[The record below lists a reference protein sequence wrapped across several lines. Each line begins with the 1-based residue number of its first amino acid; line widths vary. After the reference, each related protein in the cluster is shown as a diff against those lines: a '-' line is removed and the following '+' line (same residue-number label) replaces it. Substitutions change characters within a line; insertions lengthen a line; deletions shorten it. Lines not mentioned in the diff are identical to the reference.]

1 LEVLELRTLL
11 SAYYVSPLGNDAAA
25 GTAAAPWKTLQRAA
39 DAVHAGDM
47 VTVRPGNYA
56 GFTLG
61 WNGPQN
67 GTAAA
72 PIVFNAQPGATIISR
87 NSKTADGI
95 DLEGASYVTIQGFTI
110 TNTGGTITRAG
121 IRSVTND
128 HAVIRDNSVDGMGRW
143 GIFTGFSDDVLIE
156 DNIASHSQAEHGIYV
171 SNSGDRPVIRG
182 NVVFGNHNCGIHM
195 NGDVSQ
201 GGDGIISGAL
211 VEDNLIYDNGVNGG
225 SGINADG
232 VRNSTFRN
240 NVLYDNHAS
249 GISLFCE
256 DGAGGST
263 GNNVT
268 SNTIV
273 MADDARWAINIVDGS
288 TGNSVHN
295 NILANRNTGRGA
307 INIAADSLSGFSSDY
322 NLVIGNRFTPDDGG
336 TFMTLAQWRTATGR
350 DAHSLVATEAGTF
363 VDAAGNDYHLADDSA
378 AIDGGDP
385 AFSPAFDA
393 DGNARNA
400 NGGADMGA
408 YEHTTPAPAAPSTI
422 LTMTPSRQIINR
434 GESVQFD
441 LSVTAMDNSVPSG
454 TVTIFEGSVAIGA
467 VRLDANGHATF
478 STTALPAGQRM
489 IFAIYSGNAAYA
501 PAGTGEIPLMVLAQ

>member
-1 LEVLELRTLL
+1 M
-11 SAYYVSPLGNDAAA
+11 SAYYVSPLGNDAAT

-39 DAVHAGDM
+39 DAVHAGDV

-72 PIVFNAQPGATIISR
+72 PIVFNAQPGATIV
-87 NSKTADGI
+87 SKNARTADGI

-110 TNTGGTITRAG
+110 TNAGGTIARAG

-128 HAVIRDNSVDGMGRW
+128 HVLIRGNTVDGMGRW

-156 DNIASHSQAEHGIYV
+156 DNIASHSQSEHGIYV

-211 VEDNLIYDNGVNGG
+211 VEDNVVFDNGVGGG

-273 MADDARWAINIVDGS
+273 VADDGRWAINIVDGS

-295 NILANRNTGRGA
+295 NVLANRNTGHGA
-307 INIAADSLSGFSSDY
+307 INIAADSLGGFSSDY

-336 TFMTLAQWRTATGR
+336 TFMTLGQWRTATGQ
-350 DAHSLVATEAGTF
+350 DQHSLVATEAGTF
-363 VDAAGNDYHLADDSA
+363 VNAAGDDYHLADGSA

-385 AFSPAFDA
+385 AFAPAFDA
-393 DGNARNA
+393 DGNSRSS
-400 NGGADMGA
+400 GGAPDMGA
-408 YEHTTPAPAAPSTI
+408 FEHGSPAPATIDTIMTMNPSQ
-422 LTMTPSRQIINR
+422 MVSER
-434 GESVQFD
+434 GEMVQFD
-441 LSVTAMDNSVPSG
+441 VSVAGVDHSAPGG
-454 TVTIFEGSVAIGA
+454 TVTIFDGTVAIGA
-467 VRLDANGHATF
+467 VKLDANGHGTF
-478 STTALPAGQRM
+478 STRALAAGRRT
-489 IFAIYSGNAAYA
+489 ISAIYSGSAGYSA
-501 PAGTGEIPLMVLAQ
+501 AGTPDLRLMVLAV